1 MEEQNIYQ
9 QLRSLDQRIT
19 KLKTWLKL
27 ASVGWLLTVSAFII
41 SATSTPGRLHSL
53 DADTV
58 KLRKL
63 VILDEENKE
72 RIVIAAPIPDP
83 MVNGK

>member
-19 KLKTWLKL
+19 KLKSWLKL